1 MRDSKFSSLNLSGNN
16 LKNIP
21 FIQYFG
27 NLRILN
33 LSKNKLKKLVFGFLR
48 NDETFDSLDH
58 IDLSDN
64 KIEDLNPLFF
74 KKIYNI
80 SSLDLSFNCI
90 KELSE
95 EMLTLKRLN
104 WLDLTGNLITNL
116 PVFMLDMDLSE
127 LRIEWAFYTELKPYS
142 NRNQI
147 TIQKGG
153 DENVR
158 KTAPIHLKV
167 LKSVMKKF
175 ATLPDGPR
183 EFVDFFDYA
192 RYAKFSVKGDKNYH
206 VFEFLI
212 NAVEK

>member
-1 MRDSKFSSLNLSGNN
+1 MRDSKYSSLNLSANN

-48 NDETFDSLDH
+48 NDEIFSSLDH
-58 IDLSDN
+58 IDLSEN
-64 KIEDLNPLFF
+64 VIEDLNPLFF
-74 KKIYNI
+74 KKISNV

-90 KELSE
+90 MEVPEEL
-95 EMLTLKRLN
+95 LILKRLN
-104 WLDLTGNLITNL
+104 WLDLTGNLITHL
-116 PVFMLDMDLSE
+116 PVFLMHANLSE
-127 LRIEWAFYTELKPYS
+127 LRIEWAFYTELEPYN
-142 NRNQI
+142 NRNQM

-153 DENVR
+153 DENIR

-167 LKSVMKKF
+167 LNSVMNKF
-175 ATLPDGPR
+175 CTVPSEAK

-192 RYAKFSVKGDKNYH
+192 RYAKFRVKGDKIFH

-212 NAVEK
+212 NAVEQ